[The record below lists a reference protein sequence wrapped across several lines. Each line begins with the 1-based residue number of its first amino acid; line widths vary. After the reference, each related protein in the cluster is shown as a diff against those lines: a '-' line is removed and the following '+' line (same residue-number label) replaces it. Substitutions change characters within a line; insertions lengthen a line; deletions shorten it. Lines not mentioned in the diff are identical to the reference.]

1 MMKLIKSLFT
11 SDPNKKLS
19 KLLDRKREEAL
30 NCQRNGDLRA
40 YARLTKEINDI
51 EDELFGPSVTT
62 PGNHPDVVDYD
73 GMGNQGRFPT
83 ARKK

>member
-30 NCQRNGDLRA
+30 NCQRNGDLRT

-51 EDELFGPSVTT
+51 EDELLGSTAPT
-62 PGNHPDVVDYD
+62 PGSHPDVVDYD
-73 GMGNQGRFPT
+73 GMGNQGRFP
-83 ARKK
+83 ASRKK